1 MIVEIAEGFIHLFQ
15 SAGKIFSG
23 MIVSTIPMLITLI
36 LTVNFIMKL
45 IGQQRMEKVATLMGK
60 SKILTYGILPSF
72 AWFFLSSPGALTMGK
87 FLPER
92 CKPAYQDALGSTV
105 HPLTS
110 LFPHIVPS
118 ELFIWLGVAAG
129 LTRLD
134 LPVADLA
141 LRYIVAGILLGFI
154 RGFLT
159 EYIFTRLEKRELNQE

>member
-72 AWFFLSSPGALTMGK
+72 AWFFLSSPGALTMGI
-87 FLPER
+87 LSG
-92 CKPAYQDALGSTV
+92 C
-105 HPLTS
+105 
-110 LFPHIVPS
+110 
-118 ELFIWLGVAAG
+118 AG
-129 LTRLD
+129 QHRT
-134 LPVADLA
+134 PADLSVPTHCA
-141 LRYIVAGILLGFI
+141 I
-154 RGFLT
+154 
-159 EYIFTRLEKRELNQE
+159 